1 MATTPFG
8 AMADDLSAAH
18 RTNPLKQ
25 TVEQLQKTGT
35 AADSRFHGDGR
46 YGATPNPP
54 VNGPSSPSGQS
65 TGGGAR
71 QLLNDPRVRGA
82 GRLLAGLD
90 VVGQT
95 ANAVDSI
102 DKGDNVMAG
111 YHMGRAGVSAAAGMG
126 NPLAIAASGG
136 LAVGDQIYNAASG
149 PIATGVDKLAAA
161 APSADSA
168 GNFTV
173 SNLKQRGQ
181 EFDSAWG
188 KGNYAGAL
196 GTGMRAMAELPG
208 SVVIDVGRGLA
219 GMATSAPVKNFA
231 SGVANPGGDPSAPS
245 PKTATPIASV
255 APLPFGA
262 PDPNQRVAR
271 NIPGASGESLK
282 GAYGAYSPAG
292 TFDKSYT
299 DLGGG
304 IAGKGSGSRGQ
315 PNDFTNIGANGQPT
329 AMSQGDSRTPDQ
341 IANAA
346 RINADTA
353 RFVAQR
359 DQERQ
364 GDPYQNALRAAA
376 GQIGIPLDQMTPRTM
391 AAAVQMANA
400 QTQAQVQGQGNRL
413 QHDAAMFGHNIS
425 AANNRAT
432 VSAAMFKAQRD
443 QLNADRT
450 HELAQST
457 HDLAQQKAGDDRVGE
472 AAKKYAA
479 GPDGKVDPDKER
491 AYLNST
497 DALLGNAIKAATDR
511 GDHKLAEQLTRQGR
525 AGVDSQIA
533 QQHTARLKSAQ
544 IASGAHGW
552 TPWSGT
558 HIRSDDPTDYD
569 IVGEDKGL
577 LWNTTRLKGGSSVPS
592 WNYKGGLNP
601 FAAGT
606 TEFDSIGG
614 HKLRQAQ

>member
-1 MATTPFG
+1 MA
-8 AMADDLSAAH
+8 
-18 RTNPLKQ
+18 NPLKQ
-25 TVEQLQKTGT
+25 PLEDEVVRPVNQAVKPERIKTAGMMPVPE
-35 AADSRFHGDGR
+35 APSSAVPGLVV
-46 YGATPNPP
+46 PP
-54 VNGPSSPSGQS
+54 VGSANIQANSA
-65 TGGGAR
+65 GA
-71 QLLNDPRVRGA
+71 DAA
-82 GRLLAGLD
+82 GR
-90 VVGQT
+90 T
-95 ANAVDSI
+95 MANAAALTNRPLVDSST
-102 DKGDNVMAG
+102 DGTLSQPRPAG
-111 YHMGRAGVSAAAGMG
+111 SAFGT
-126 NPLAIAASGG
+126 
-136 LAVGDQIYNAASG
+136 D
-149 PIATGVDKLAAA
+149 
-161 APSADSA
+161 

-219 GMATSAPVKNFA
+219 GVATSAPVKNFA
-231 SGVANPGGDPSAPS
+231 SGAANPGSDPSAPS
-245 PKTATPIASV
+245 PKTATPIASA
-255 APLPFGA
+255 APLPFGG

-329 AMSQGDSRTPDQ
+329 ALSQGDYRTPDQ

-346 RINADTA
+346 RINAETA
-353 RFVAQR
+353 KFVAQR

-376 GQIGIPLDQMTPRTM
+376 GQVGIPLDQMTPRTM
-391 AAAVQMANA
+391 AIVAQMAQG

-413 QHDAAMFGHNIS
+413 QHEAAMFGHNTS

-432 VSAAMFKAQRD
+432 VSAAMYKAQRD

-457 HDLAQQKAGDDRVGE
+457 HDLAQQKAGDDRVGSL
-472 AAKKYAA
+472 AKAYAA
-479 GPDGKVDPDKER
+479 GPDGKADPNKER
-491 AYLNST
+491 AYLNNAN
-497 DALLGNAIKAATDR
+497 ALLGTAIQSALDR
-511 GDHKLAEQLTRQGR
+511 GDHATANELTRRGAASLDARNIQQLT
-525 AGVDSQIA
+525 A
-533 QQHTARLKSAQ
+533 QQKSQQLA
-544 IASGAHGW
+544 ADSHGIF
-552 TPWSGT
+552 PWSGT
-558 HIRSDDPTDYD
+558 YKHSDNPADFN
-569 IVGEDKGL
+569 IANVKEGM
-577 LWNTTRLKGGSSVPS
+577 LWDTAQLQGGSEVPAFKY
-592 WNYKGGLNP
+592 NGGWNP
-601 FAAGT
+601 FAPGT
-606 TEFDSIGG
+606 GEFNSISGN
-614 HKLRQAQ
+614 KLRKAQ

>member
-1 MATTPFG
+1 MA
-8 AMADDLSAAH
+8 
-18 RTNPLKQ
+18 NPLKQ
-25 TVEQLQKTGT
+25 PLEDEVVRPVNQAVKPERIKTAGMMPVPE
-35 AADSRFHGDGR
+35 APSSAVPGLVV
-46 YGATPNPP
+46 PP
-54 VNGPSSPSGQS
+54 VGSANIQANSA
-65 TGGGAR
+65 GA
-71 QLLNDPRVRGA
+71 DAA
-82 GRLLAGLD
+82 GR
-90 VVGQT
+90 T
-95 ANAVDSI
+95 MANAAALTNRPLVDSST
-102 DKGDNVMAG
+102 DGTLSQPRPAG
-111 YHMGRAGVSAAAGMG
+111 SAFGT
-126 NPLAIAASGG
+126 
-136 LAVGDQIYNAASG
+136 D
-149 PIATGVDKLAAA
+149 
-161 APSADSA
+161 

-231 SGVANPGGDPSAPS
+231 SGVANPGGDPSAAS
-245 PKTATPIASV
+245 PKA
-255 APLPFGA
+255 
-262 PDPNQRVAR
+262 
-271 NIPGASGESLK
+271 NIPTSPDGGIPLGSQNPLRVLERNAGVANPGSAPPTQAPNLKFGEAS
-282 GAYGAYSPAG
+282 APG
-292 TFDKSYT
+292 TFGNGYT

-315 PNDFTNIGANGQPT
+315 FNDFTNIGANGQPT

-432 VSAAMFKAQRD
+432 VSATMYKAQRD

-491 AYLNST
+491 AYLNSI

-558 HIRSDDPTDYD
+558 HIKSDDPTDYD
-569 IVGEDKGL
+569 IVDEDKGL

>member
-1 MATTPFG
+1 MA
-8 AMADDLSAAH
+8 
-18 RTNPLKQ
+18 NPLQ
-25 TVEQLQKTGT
+25 IPLDGYERPNFTIPPAGT
-35 AADSRFHGDGR
+35 Q
-46 YGATPNPP
+46 
-54 VNGPSSPSGQS
+54 PSSGNLQARPNF
-65 TGGGAR
+65 TMPKGGASAMGVSDAEFR
-71 QLLNDPRVRGA
+71 NARPIGGDPQMIKPATAPTNNVTTVGGLKAQQGIAGKAGYLAGRAGALANSPGGRVVGKLAGAAGVVSNFNDYKLNDPEVDSSATGTFNALKQGDLAGA
-82 GRLLAGLD
+82 GRSLG
-90 VVGQT
+90 
-95 ANAVDSI
+95 
-102 DKGDNVMAG
+102 KGALE
-111 YHMGRAGVSAAAGMG
+111 AGMDLG
-126 NPLAIAASGG
+126 SFAANTADVFVPGQPFSQGYNR
-136 LAVGDQIYNAASG
+136 LLKSQFGDQL
-149 PIATGVDKLAAA
+149 VDRTQPK
-161 APSADSA
+161 APEDP
-168 GNFTV
+168 T
-173 SNLKQRGQ
+173 
-181 EFDSAWG
+181 
-188 KGNYAGAL
+188 KG
-196 GTGMRAMAELPG
+196 T
-208 SVVIDVGRGLA
+208 
-219 GMATSAPVKNFA
+219 T
-231 SGVANPGGDPSAPS
+231 
-245 PKTATPIASV
+245 T
-255 APLPFGA
+255 PLPFGA

-329 AMSQGDSRTPDQ
+329 ALSQGDSRTPDQ

-552 TPWSGT
+552 APWSGT
-558 HIRSDDPTDYD
+558 HVRSDDPTDYD

-614 HKLRQAQ
+614 NKLRQAQ

>member
-1 MATTPFG
+1 MA
-8 AMADDLSAAH
+8 
-18 RTNPLKQ
+18 NPLQIPLDGYERPNSTIPPAGAQPSSGNLQARPNFTMPKGGATAMGVSDAEFRNARPIGGDPQ
-25 TVEQLQKTGT
+25 TIKPVTAPTSNVTTVGGLKAQQGIAGKAGYLAGRAGALANSPGGRVVGKLAGAAGVVSNFNDYKLDDPEVDSSATGT
-35 AADSRFHGDGR
+35 FNALKQGDF
-46 YGATPNPP
+46 A
-54 VNGPSSPSGQS
+54 
-65 TGGGAR
+65 
-71 QLLNDPRVRGA
+71 GA
-82 GRLLAGLD
+82 GRSLG
-90 VVGQT
+90 
-95 ANAVDSI
+95 
-102 DKGDNVMAG
+102 KGAIE
-111 YHMGRAGVSAAAGMG
+111 AGMDLG
-126 NPLAIAASGG
+126 SFAANTADVFVPGQPFSQGYNR
-136 LAVGDQIYNAASG
+136 LLKSQFGDQLVDRTQPKAPAG
-149 PIATGVDKLAAA
+149 PTKGAT
-161 APSADSA
+161 
-168 GNFTV
+168 T
-173 SNLKQRGQ
+173 
-181 EFDSAWG
+181 
-188 KGNYAGAL
+188 
-196 GTGMRAMAELPG
+196 
-208 SVVIDVGRGLA
+208 
-219 GMATSAPVKNFA
+219 
-231 SGVANPGGDPSAPS
+231 
-245 PKTATPIASV
+245 
-255 APLPFGA
+255 PLPFGA

-271 NIPGASGESLK
+271 NLPGASGESLK

-315 PNDFTNIGANGQPT
+315 FNDFTNIGANGQPT

-432 VSAAMFKAQRD
+432 VSATMYKAQRD

-558 HIRSDDPTDYD
+558 HIKSDDPTDYD